1 MANELLDFVMS
12 LVRDPQVAAQYAAD
26 PAQAIANAHLT
37 DVTSADVNNLIPMV
51 SDSFASFPGASAVFG
66 DGAATDGNVW
76 TSGAATAA
84 FDAFTPHLSDHA
96 VTVVHDL
103 SGSMPGNVIDTQSFS
118 QTDPSQL
125 VSDVSGGNAVA
136 GLDGFDPSTQLHEL
150 GVDPTAIDA
159 SAFGVDHGLFDQLS
173 DHLGVDVQHH
183 LDADSSGFDLL
194 N

>member
-26 PAQAIANAHLT
+26 PAQAIASAQLT

-51 SDSFASFPGASAVFG
+51 SDSFASFPGSAPGFG
-66 DGAATDGNVW
+66 SAAATDGNVW

-84 FDAFTPHLSDHA
+84 FDAFTPHVSDLPDHA
-96 VTVVHDL
+96 TAAVHDL
-103 SGSMPGNVIDTQSFS
+103 SNGLSGNVIDTQSF
-118 QTDPSQL
+118 TPADATQL

-136 GLDGFDPSTQLHEL
+136 GLDGFDPSTQLHDL

-159 SAFGVDHGLFDQLS
+159 SAFGVDHGVFDQLS
-173 DHLGVDVQHH
+173 TEVQHH
-183 LDADSSGFDLL
+183 LDADASGFDLL